1 MKTKL
6 NKIKSKVLNVPPTKV
21 KYCIFPSKFC
31 DYNQFDLSRI
41 HPHAGVNRGVF
52 DENPDGYVKFN
63 SKDWDKKPGVIF
75 TKLLEFIALKNH
87 YTGKQNWKNS
97 KFAKRNVNYIKCNN
111 SVRGLTNYKEYLK
124 TREKQIDDLFNSIIK
139 NGVHDY
145 YEYKKKNIRL
155 MSGAHKDNISVV
167 LTRNNELFFN
177 NRGHHRLSIAKILNL
192 REIPINIVVAKSKKE
207 IEKFYS
213 INKNYKNEPRTLGNI
228 EYSDI
233 KN

>member
-6 NKIKSKVLNVPPTKV
+6 NKMKSEVLYVSPSEV

-52 DENPDGYVKFN
+52 DENTDGYVKFN

-75 TKLLEFIALKNH
+75 TKLLEFVALKNH

-97 KFAKRNVNYIKCNN
+97 KFAIRNVNYIKCNN
-111 SVRGLTNYKEYLK
+111 SVRGFTNYKEYLK

-139 NGVHDY
+139 KGIHDY

-155 MSGAHKDNISVV
+155 MSGSHKDNISVV
-167 LTRNNELFFN
+167 LTGNNELFFN
-177 NRGHHRLSIAKILNL
+177 NRGHHRLSIAKILKLN
-192 REIPINIVVAKSKKE
+192 EIPVNIVVAKSKKE
-207 IEKFYS
+207 IEKFYL
-213 INKNYKNEPRTLGNI
+213 INKKYKVRSRNI
-228 EYSDI
+228 RNKKQY
-233 KN
+233 

>member
-6 NKIKSKVLNVPPTKV
+6 NKIKVLYASPSEV

-52 DENPDGYVKFN
+52 DENPNGYIKFN

-75 TKLLEFIALKNH
+75 TKLLEYVALKNH
-87 YTGKQNWKNS
+87 YTGKQNWKKS
-97 KFAKRNVNYIKCNN
+97 KFAKRNVDYIKCNN
-111 SVRGLTNYKEYLK
+111 SVRGFRNYKEYLK
-124 TREKQIDDLFNSIIK
+124 IREKQIDDLFNSIIK
-139 NGVHDY
+139 KGIHDY

-155 MSGAHKDNISVV
+155 MSGSHKDNISVA
-167 LTRNNELFFN
+167 LTKNSELFFN

-192 REIPINIVVAKSKKE
+192 KEIPINIVVAKSKKE
-207 IEKFYS
+207 IKKFY
-213 INKNYKNEPRTLGNI
+213 L
-228 EYSDI
+228 I
-233 KN
+233 KKKLQI

>member
-1 MKTKL
+1 LKTKF
-6 NKIKSKVLNVPPTKV
+6 NKIKTKVLYVSPSEV

-31 DYNQFDLSRI
+31 DYNQFDLDRM

-52 DENPDGYVKFN
+52 NESPDGYVKFN
-63 SKDWDKKPGVIF
+63 SKDWDKKQGVIF
-75 TKLLEFIALKNH
+75 TKLLEFVALKNH

-111 SVRGLTNYKEYLK
+111 SVRGFTNYKEYLK

-139 NGVHDY
+139 KGIHDY

-155 MSGAHKDNISVV
+155 MAGSHKDNISVV
-167 LTRNNELFFN
+167 LSRNNELFFN

-192 REIPINIVVAKSKKE
+192 RVIPINIVVAKSKKE
-207 IEKFYS
+207 IMKYYL
-213 INKNYKNEPRTLGNI
+213 INKNYKIRPTNLGNKKQ
-228 EYSDI
+228 YLY
-233 KN
+233 

>member
-6 NKIKSKVLNVPPTKV
+6 NKIKSKVLYASPSEI

-52 DENPDGYVKFN
+52 DENPDGCVKFN

-87 YTGKQNWKNS
+87 YTGKQNWKKS
-97 KFAKRNVNYIKCNN
+97 KFAKRNVIFIKSNN
-111 SVRGLTNYKEYLK
+111 SVRGFTNYKEYLK
-124 TREKQIDDLFNSIIK
+124 TREKQIDQLFNSIIK
-139 NGVHDY
+139 KGIHDH

-155 MSGAHKDNISVV
+155 MPGSHKDNISVV

-192 REIPINIVVAKSKKE
+192 RAIPINIVVAKSKKE
-207 IEKFYS
+207 IKKFYL
-213 INKNYKNEPRTLGNI
+213 INKNYKIGPTNLGNKKQ
-228 EYSDI
+228 Y
-233 KN
+233 